1 MRSLN
6 IPLAFF
12 SSLFF
17 LIFIVI
23 CTSTWVHGECLNDQ
37 KTLLLEFNQSFTT
50 WVYSSTFITVSLK
63 RSSWSLNTDC
73 CKFWDGVACDRSGHV
88 ISLDLSNEFIL
99 GGLNSSSSLFKL
111 GYLERLNLAFNSFFA
126 RPIPSGFHRL
136 ANLTYL
142 NLSNSG
148 FTGQIPIGF
157 SRLTRL
163 VTLDLSTF
171 LTGYETSLTLANPDL
186 DTLIRNLKQLRVLL
200 LDGVNISAHGRRWCQ
215 VLSSSLPKLEV
226 LSLVE
231 CHLSGP
237 FDSSLLQLRSL
248 SELRL
253 DHNNFSSEVPEF
265 FGEFSNLTILHL
277 SSCGLYGIFPKS
289 ILYNELL
296 QGSLPEFSKD
306 ALLQDLSLSDTS
318 FAGKLPNSIGNL
330 RFLSRLELMNCGL
343 NGSIPASVLSN
354 LSQLQY
360 VDLSYNHLTGLITS
374 IGWSKNLIVINL
386 SYNRLAGSIPVEWN
400 RLSKLVYLNLKNN
413 LLHGTIPI
421 ALLTLPSLQSLQL
434 GMNQFT
440 GHLGEFSDGSLSVLE
455 VLDLSINKLEG
466 EISPV
471 LELPRLKVLTLFSN
485 NFSGTMRL
493 DMLFHKL
500 NNISNLDLS
509 SNSLSVTT
517 VGINTSVM
525 PLLGTLKLR
534 SCGLT
539 DIPIF
544 LRSQSILGFLD
555 LSDNQIHGKIQNW
568 FWEMGNISHLNLSH
582 NFLEDPN
589 RPFPDNSFRS
599 IVLLDL
605 HFNKLQ
611 GKNLILPPYASVLD
625 YSQNNFTSV
634 PTNIGSYLSMA
645 ISFSV
650 SRNQLSGEIPRSIC
664 KARDSIAVLD
674 LSYNSLSGDIPPCLL
689 SIPTIGV
696 LNLRGNNLNGTIP
709 ETFLETCSLKTFDL
723 NENRFEGQIA
733 RSLANC
739 TGLQVLDI
747 GNNILVLRSNKFH
760 GPLGNP
766 GAQEFSS
773 LQIIDLSFNSFT
785 GSLSREYFSSWAGMM
800 INKEEDQSNQNHVI
814 QRFRVLQVS
823 HLYYQDVATVTSKGL
838 DMQLVKILTV
848 FKCIDFS
855 NNIFEGEIPESI
867 ANLTSLYMLNFS
879 SNALTGSIPATFG
892 NLKHLESLDL
902 SQNKL
907 TGEIPFQLADL
918 SFLSVLNLSFNKLVG
933 KIPSGGQFQTF
944 QSSSFEGNAGL
955 CGFPLSKDCIGNTES
970 PQDSSISE
978 EDEFDWILFAL
989 SFLGFL
995 VGASLVIGP
1004 QFYWKK
1010 GRRWANEFINKILH
1024 LS

>member
-12 SSLFF
+12 SSLIF

-37 KTLLLEFNQSFTT
+37 KTLLLEFNRSFTT

-186 DTLIRNLKQLRVLL
+186 DTLIRNLK
-200 LDGVNISAHGRRWCQ
+200 NYERWCQ

-253 DHNNFSSEVPEF
+253 DHNNVSSEVPEF

-289 ILYNELL
+289 ILQSRMLRTLHLSSNELL

-343 NGSIPASVLSN
+343 NGSIPAS
-354 LSQLQY
+354 
-360 VDLSYNHLTGLITS
+360 
-374 IGWSKNLIVINL
+374 NLIVINL

-413 LLHGTIPI
+413 LLYGTIPI

-440 GHLGEFSDGSLSVLE
+440 GHLGEFSDG
-455 VLDLSINKLEG
+455 I
-466 EISPV
+466 I
-471 LELPRLKVLTLFSN
+471 RA
-485 NFSGTMRL
+485 R
-493 DMLFHKL
+493 
-500 NNISNLDLS
+500 
-509 SNSLSVTT
+509 
-517 VGINTSVM
+517 GI
-525 PLLGTLKLR
+525 R
-534 SCGLT
+534 
-539 DIPIF
+539 
-544 LRSQSILGFLD
+544 
-555 LSDNQIHGKIQNW
+555 H
-568 FWEMGNISHLNLSH
+568 WE
-582 NFLEDPN
+582 
-589 RPFPDNSFRS
+589 
-599 IVLLDL
+599 
-605 HFNKLQ
+605 
-611 GKNLILPPYASVLD
+611 
-625 YSQNNFTSV
+625 
-634 PTNIGSYLSMA
+634 
-645 ISFSV
+645 
-650 SRNQLSGEIPRSIC
+650 
-664 KARDSIAVLD
+664 
-674 LSYNSLSGDIPPCLL
+674 
-689 SIPTIGV
+689 
-696 LNLRGNNLNGTIP
+696 
-709 ETFLETCSLKTFDL
+709 
-723 NENRFEGQIA
+723 
-733 RSLANC
+733 
-739 TGLQVLDI
+739 
-747 GNNILVLRSNKFH
+747 
-760 GPLGNP
+760 
-766 GAQEFSS
+766 
-773 LQIIDLSFNSFT
+773 
-785 GSLSREYFSSWAGMM
+785 
-800 INKEEDQSNQNHVI
+800 
-814 QRFRVLQVS
+814 
-823 HLYYQDVATVTSKGL
+823 
-838 DMQLVKILTV
+838 
-848 FKCIDFS
+848 
-855 NNIFEGEIPESI
+855 
-867 ANLTSLYMLNFS
+867 
-879 SNALTGSIPATFG
+879 
-892 NLKHLESLDL
+892 
-902 SQNKL
+902 
-907 TGEIPFQLADL
+907 
-918 SFLSVLNLSFNKLVG
+918 
-933 KIPSGGQFQTF
+933 
-944 QSSSFEGNAGL
+944 
-955 CGFPLSKDCIGNTES
+955 
-970 PQDSSISE
+970 
-978 EDEFDWILFAL
+978 
-989 SFLGFL
+989 
-995 VGASLVIGP
+995 
-1004 QFYWKK
+1004 
-1010 GRRWANEFINKILH
+1010 
-1024 LS
+1024 